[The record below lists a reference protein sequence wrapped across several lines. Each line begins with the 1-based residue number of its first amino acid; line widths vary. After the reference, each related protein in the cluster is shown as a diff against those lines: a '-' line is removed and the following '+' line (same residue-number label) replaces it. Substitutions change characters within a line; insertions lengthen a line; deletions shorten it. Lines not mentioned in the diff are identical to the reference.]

1 MSRTVATPVS
11 VRVWESNWILY
22 KRIWFSNALG
32 SLLQPFLYLLG
43 MGVGVG
49 SLIDKG
55 NNADQLLDGVS
66 YLAFLAPGLI
76 ATTAMMTCATEA
88 MWPLM
93 DGFRWNQGFHA
104 MAATPVRPVDL
115 VSGVALWLGTR
126 AVIASG
132 AVAIVLVLF
141 DDTRSW
147 GLLLAVGFSVL
158 TGLAY
163 AVPLAAWTSTR
174 EAEASFPA
182 ILRFGLIPMF
192 LFAGAFYPV
201 DQLPAWLRP
210 VAWVTPLFHGVELC
224 RDAVLERLELGTT
237 ALHVGVLLAFIVVT
251 WVIARRT
258 FTSRLYR

>member
-1 MSRTVATPVS
+1 M
-11 VRVWESNWILY
+11 RVWESNFVLY

-49 SLIDKG
+49 SLIDRG
-55 NNADQLLDGVS
+55 SNADRLLDGTP

-76 ATTAMMTCATEA
+76 ATTAMMTCATESL
-88 MWPLM
+88 WPLM
-93 DGFRWNQGFHA
+93 DGFRWTQGFHA
-104 MAATPVRPVDL
+104 AAATPVRPVDL
-115 VSGVALWLGTR
+115 VAGTALWLGTR

-132 AVAIVLVLF
+132 SVAVVLVLF

-147 GLLLAVGFSVL
+147 GLILAVAFSVL

-163 AVPLAAWTSTR
+163 AMPLAAWTSTR
-174 EAEASFPA
+174 ESEASFPA

-210 VAWVTPLFHGVELC
+210 AAYVTPLYHGVELC
-224 RDAVLERLELGTT
+224 RDSVLDRLDLQSA
-237 ALHVGVLLAFIVVT
+237 ALHVGVLLVFVAVPWVV
-251 WVIARRT
+251 ARRL

>member
-1 MSRTVATPVS
+1 MSTPVS
-11 VRVWESNWILY
+11 VRVWESNFVLY

-43 MGVGVG
+43 MGIGVG
-49 SLIDKG
+49 SLIDSG
-55 NNADQLLDGVS
+55 DNADRMLDGTS
-66 YLAFLAPGLI
+66 YLAFLAPALI

-88 MWPLM
+88 LWPLM
-93 DGFRWNQGFHA
+93 DGFRWTQGFHA
-104 MAATPVRPVDL
+104 ATATPVRPADVM
-115 VSGVALWLGTR
+115 SGIALWLGTR

-132 AVAIVLVLF
+132 AVAVVLVLF

-147 GLLLAVGFSVL
+147 GLIVAVGFAVL

-174 EAEASFPA
+174 ENEASFPA

-201 DQLPAWLRP
+201 DQLPVWLRP
-210 VAWVTPLFHGVELC
+210 VAYVTPLYHGVELC
-224 RDAVLERLELGTT
+224 RDAVLERLDFGET
-237 ALHVGVLLAFIVVT
+237 AMHVGVLVGFIVAA
-251 WVIARRT
+251 WVVARRT

>member
-1 MSRTVATPVS
+1 MS
-11 VRVWESNWILY
+11 VRVWESNFVLY
-22 KRIWFSNALG
+22 KRIWVSNAFG

-49 SLIDKG
+49 SLIDEG
-55 NNADQLLDGVS
+55 GNADSMLGGVT

-88 MWPLM
+88 LWPLM
-93 DGFRWNQGFHA
+93 DGFRWSQGFHA
-104 MAATPVRPVDL
+104 TAATPVRPVDL
-115 VSGVALWLGTR
+115 VSGIALWLATR

-147 GLLLAVGFSVL
+147 GLFLAVGFAVL
-158 TGLAY
+158 TGLAF

-174 EAEASFPA
+174 EGEASFPP

-210 VAWVTPLFHGVELC
+210 VAYATPLYHGVELC
-224 RDAVLERLELGTT
+224 RDAVLERLELSST
-237 ALHVGVLLAFIVVT
+237 AIHVGVLLAVITVT

-258 FTSRLYR
+258 FTKRLYR

>member
-1 MSRTVATPVS
+1 MSTPVS
-11 VRVWESNWILY
+11 VRVWESNFVLY
-22 KRIWFSNALG
+22 KRIWFSNAVG
-32 SLLQPFLYLLG
+32 SVLQPFLYLLG

-55 NNADQLLDGVS
+55 GNADRMLDGAT
-66 YLAFLAPGLI
+66 YLGFLAPGLI

-93 DGFRWNQGFHA
+93 DGFRWTEGFHA
-104 MAATPVRPVDL
+104 TAATPVRPVDL
-115 VSGVALWLGTR
+115 VSGIALWVATR

-141 DDTRSW
+141 DETRSW
-147 GLLLAVGFSVL
+147 GLLLAVGFAVL
-158 TGLAY
+158 TGLAF

-174 EAEASFPA
+174 EGDASFPA

-192 LFAGAFYPV
+192 LFAGAFFPV

-210 VAWVTPLFHGVELC
+210 IAYVTPLYHGVELC
-224 RDAVLERLELGTT
+224 RNAVLHRLEVGST
-237 ALHVGVLLAFIVVT
+237 AIHVGVLLAVIAVT
-251 WVIARRT
+251 WVIARRL
-258 FTSRLYR
+258 FTKRLYR